1 MTFSPYLPCLQISS
15 TGVVSYGPSSVTRMD
30 TELLYTD
37 ISSSSRRWK
46 CIWKWNIRV
55 GKRACKSSIWMD
67 RLGHHAMLRSCLD
80 KRANE
85 WILVLHTIQPQNFL
99 LIFIHSPKFVVF
111 ANGCLTAMQGC
122 YCAGAGRRW
131 GGGETG
137 ERWWWWKCMANGR
150 LEGWFW
156 VTQSWFGGEK
166 LILKVGHLHFS
177 VPFSLFL
184 SLALFF
190 FSFCPV
196 SSLSTARD
204 IPPLFLFTSPL
215 PSWLPGS
222 LLSSR
227 LLASQLSSC
236 SMNSN
241 DSDIPERIAAARR
254 EAEALKD
261 RIKQRKEALAD
272 STCKYSETRKEKKY

>member
-85 WILVLHTIQPQNFL
+85 WILVLHTIQPQNIL

-131 GGGETG
+131 G
-137 ERWWWWKCMANGR
+137 
-150 LEGWFW
+150 
-156 VTQSWFGGEK
+156 
-166 LILKVGHLHFS
+166 
-177 VPFSLFL
+177 
-184 SLALFF
+184 
-190 FSFCPV
+190 
-196 SSLSTARD
+196 
-204 IPPLFLFTSPL
+204 
-215 PSWLPGS
+215 
-222 LLSSR
+222 
-227 LLASQLSSC
+227 
-236 SMNSN
+236 
-241 DSDIPERIAAARR
+241 PERRARGGGGGGNAWQT
-254 EAEALKD
+254 EG
-261 RIKQRKEALAD
+261 
-272 STCKYSETRKEKKY
+272 